1 MADVLILN
9 ASPRAPKSNSKRYA
23 QLFAEQ
29 CPLSSETCNVT
40 RNNHLELCEK
50 LNACSQVLL
59 VFPLYADAIP
69 VTLLN
74 FFKTLEQHPP
84 KQKPTVSVLINCG
97 FLEPHQNDVA
107 VDMVKLFCKQNHYPF
122 GSVLQ
127 LASGE
132 AILDTPFRWIA
143 RRAIGKLARAVTK
156 GKHRTIRAAM
166 PIPKSWFIRAS
177 TQYWTQYGQRNH
189 VSPEEMRTMSIE
201 GRELE

>member
-23 QLFAEQ
+23 QRFAEQ
-29 CPLSSETCNVT
+29 CSLSSETCNVT
-40 RNNHLELCEK
+40 WNNHLEQCEM
-50 LNACSQVLL
+50 LGSCSQVLL

-69 VTLLN
+69 VTLLD

-122 GSVLQ
+122 GSALQ

-132 AILDTPFRWIA
+132 AILDTPFKRTA
-143 RRAIGKLARAVTK
+143 RRAIGKLARAVAK

-166 PIPKSWFIRAS
+166 PLPKSLFIRAS
-177 TQYWTQYGQRNH
+177 TRYWTQYGQRNQ

-201 GRELE
+201 GRE

>member
-23 QLFAEQ
+23 QLFTEQ
-29 CPLSSETCNVT
+29 CSLSSETCQVT
-40 RNNHLELCEK
+40 RSNHLELCEM
-50 LNACSQVLL
+50 LGSCSQVLL
-59 VFPLYADAIP
+59 VFPLYVDAIP

-74 FFKTLEQHPP
+74 FFQTLEQHPP

-122 GSVLQ
+122 GSALQ

-132 AILDTPFRWIA
+132 AILDTPFKGTA
-143 RRAIGKLARAVTK
+143 RRAIGKLARAMAR

-166 PIPKSWFIRAS
+166 PLPKSLFIRAS
-177 TQYWTQYGQRNH
+177 TRYWIQYGQRSH
-189 VSPEEMRTMSIE
+189 VSPEAMRTLSIE
-201 GRELE
+201 GQE

>member
-29 CPLSSETCNVT
+29 CSLSSETCNVT

-50 LNACSQVLL
+50 LGSCSQVLL

-69 VTLLN
+69 VTLLD
-74 FFKTLEQHPP
+74 FFKTLEQNPP

-122 GSVLQ
+122 GSALH

-132 AILDTPFRWIA
+132 AILDTPFKGTA
-143 RRAIGKLARAVTK
+143 RRAIGKLARAVAK
-156 GKHRTIRAAM
+156 EKHCTIRAAM
-166 PIPKSWFIRAS
+166 PLPKSLFIRAS
-177 TQYWTQYGQRNH
+177 TRYWTQYGQRNQ

-201 GRELE
+201 GRE